1 MIKALAEDTD
11 FILFIRKPT
20 ATGDFWGQRDVD
32 LYDAAHQA
40 LEDKLPLE
48 QWSFML
54 LNYDGQNGR
63 ACKDFQNTIKSKG
76 IHVKEYLQS
85 NCKNS
90 TSAKE
95 VLTKILT
102 YLERNLVRLDK
113 QYMSST
119 YQQSFKRQQQVRLE
133 LQGLEQAI
141 ASYGDIN
148 AQYVVLRDKFVLQ
161 LYNDIEKFR
170 EEKREEFDTPNPE
183 FQAEV
188 DTAINRCQQEFN
200 IPDLERLNSWVRK
213 DGIDAVYFGVKQQMR
228 PGILKNFHL
237 METGLKAAV
246 DQTKLDLANILIQ
259 LGIGDVVK
267 DSELEFFPAMVEILS
282 KSSSWPNLRFAFEFI
297 AFFEVTYKGIIQYR
311 VWQEIVDILPP
322 NTMTFTKASDNINNG
337 NLSPNTCLLYTS
349 PSPRDKR

>member
-1 MIKALAEDTD
+1 M
-11 FILFIRKPT
+11 
-20 ATGDFWGQRDVD
+20 
-32 LYDAAHQA
+32 
-40 LEDKLPLE
+40 
-48 QWSFML
+48 
-54 LNYDGQNGR
+54 
-63 ACKDFQNTIKSKG
+63 
-76 IHVKEYLQS
+76 
-85 NCKNS
+85 
-90 TSAKE
+90 
-95 VLTKILT
+95 
-102 YLERNLVRLDK
+102 ERNLVRLDK

-213 DGIDAVYFGVKQQMR
+213 DGIDAVYFRAKQQMR

-282 KSSSWPNLRFAFEFI
+282 KSSSLPNLRFAFEFL
-297 AFFEVTYKGIIQYR
+297 ASFEVTYKGIIQYR

-322 NTMTFTKASDNINNG
+322 NTMTFTKASDNMNTG
-337 NLSPNTCLLYTS
+337 FRSPNTMDFTKASDNMNLVVHDLQKLHQKAIKVCQEILDGLGISFNNGRISMVEEFADYITRAEGVQAEWDIFLS
-349 PSPRDKR
+349 NNRSKVWPELKEMEEQEQLRKYWLSLVQEALAINEQIKLSFS

>member
-1 MIKALAEDTD
+1 
-11 FILFIRKPT
+11 
-20 ATGDFWGQRDVD
+20 
-32 LYDAAHQA
+32 
-40 LEDKLPLE
+40 
-48 QWSFML
+48 
-54 LNYDGQNGR
+54 
-63 ACKDFQNTIKSKG
+63 
-76 IHVKEYLQS
+76 
-85 NCKNS
+85 
-90 TSAKE
+90 
-95 VLTKILT
+95 
-102 YLERNLVRLDK
+102 
-113 QYMSST
+113 MSST

-188 DTAINRCQQEFN
+188 DAAINRCQQEFN
-200 IPDLERLNSWVRK
+200 IPDLERLNSWARK
-213 DGIDAVYFGVKQQMR
+213 DGIDAVYFRVKQQMR

-282 KSSSWPNLRFAFEFI
+282 KSSSLPNLRFAFEFL
-297 AFFEVTYKGIIQYR
+297 ASFEVTYKGIIQYR

-322 NTMTFTKASDNINNG
+322 NTMTFTKASDNMNTG
-337 NLSPNTCLLYTS
+337 FRSPNTMDFTKASDNMNLVVHDLQKLHQKAIKVCQEILDGLGISFNNGRISMVEEFADYITRAEGVQAEWNIFLS
-349 PSPRDKR
+349 NNRSKVWPELKEMEEQEQLRKYWLSLVQEALAINEQIKLSFS